1 MLLLLLLLREQHP
14 PPRGNHQQLQC
25 CQTDNCRPSLL
36 NSLPLLLLLLL
47 QHHSGRSVLT
57 NTPHLVE
64 GPGLVSCLFESLEQS
79 KVQPLVLG
87 NVSSHAGQQ
96 HQGEEALRQPGIE
109 V

>member
-1 MLLLLLLLREQHP
+1 
-14 PPRGNHQQLQC
+14 
-25 CQTDNCRPSLL
+25 
-36 NSLPLLLLLLL
+36 
-47 QHHSGRSVLT
+47 VLT

-87 NVSSHAGQQ
+87 DVSSHAGQQ
-96 HQGEEALRQPGIE
+96 HQGQEALRQPGVE